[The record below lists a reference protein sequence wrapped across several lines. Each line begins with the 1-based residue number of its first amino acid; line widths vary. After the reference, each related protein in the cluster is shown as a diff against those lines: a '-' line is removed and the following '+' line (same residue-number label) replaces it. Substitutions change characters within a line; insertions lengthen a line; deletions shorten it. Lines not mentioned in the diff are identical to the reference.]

1 MLIAEEYL
9 LLALD
14 EKTGKLRVGSD
25 VLGLALGWALITE
38 LAR

>member
-14 EKTGKLRVGSD
+14 ERTGRLRVGSD
-25 VLGLALGWALITE
+25 VLAPT
-38 LAR
+38 